1 MKKTLVTLAFFLLIN
16 APFAFAQ
23 SSIPIFTSE
32 WRPLVSEQLPRNGPI
47 AEIVAA
53 ACIAGGIKMDLKFA
67 PWVRTE
73 IMVKSGQAFAAF
85 PYVDTADRRAKYWVS
100 DPIYV
105 EKTVL
110 FFYLGNP
117 KTPATFI
124 ELKPDY
130 LKDLSIGTVRGS
142 YLGELMPQL
151 GLDKYVET
159 YSVDSAAQMLQKGRL
174 DFLAI
179 APSVGKDAFLR
190 LFPTQLEQFLIVRNS
205 PFPPKSSNVMIISK
219 DFPQAKEFLAQF
231 NKGLAAI
238 KKSGEYK
245 KILSQHSLDIE

>member
-1 MKKTLVTLAFFLLIN
+1 MKKTLVTLASFLLMN

-23 SSIPIFTSE
+23 SNIPIFTSE
-32 WRPLVSEQLPRNGPI
+32 WRPLVSEQLPRKGPI

-53 ACIAGGIKMDLKFA
+53 ACKAAAIKMDLRFA

-73 IMVKSGQAFAAF
+73 TMVKSGQAFAAF
-85 PYVDTADRRAKYWVS
+85 PYVDTVDRRAKYWVS

-117 KTPATFI
+117 KTPAAFS
-124 ELKPDY
+124 ELKTDF
-130 LKDLSIGTVRGS
+130 LKDFSIGTVRGS

-151 GLDKYVET
+151 GYDKYVET
-159 YSVDSAAQMLQKGRL
+159 NSVDSAAQMLQKGRL

-179 APSVGKDAFLR
+179 APSVGKDAFQR
-190 LFPTQLEQFLIVRNS
+190 LFPTQLEQFLIVHQS

-219 DFPQAKEFLAQF
+219 DFPQAKELLAQF

-245 KILSQHSLDIE
+245 KILSQYSLDIE

>member
-1 MKKTLVTLAFFLLIN
+1 MKKILVTLASLLLIN

-23 SSIPIFTSE
+23 SSIPIFTGE

-53 ACIAGGIKMDLKFA
+53 ACKAAAIKMDLKFA

-73 IMVKSGQAFAAF
+73 TMVKSGQAFAAF
-85 PYVDTADRRAKYWVS
+85 PYVDTVDRRVKYLVS

-117 KTPATFI
+117 KTPAAFS
-124 ELKPDY
+124 ELKTDF
-130 LKDLSIGTVRGS
+130 LKDFSIGTVRGS
-142 YLGELMPQL
+142 YLRELMPQL
-151 GLDKYVET
+151 GHDKYVET
-159 YSVDSAAQMLQKGRL
+159 NSVDIAAQMLQKGRL

-179 APSVGKDAFLR
+179 APSVGKDAFQR
-190 LFPTQLEQFLIVRNS
+190 LFPTQLEQFLIVHQS

-219 DFPQAKEFLAQF
+219 DFRAPKNCFR
-231 NKGLAAI
+231 
-238 KKSGEYK
+238 
-245 KILSQHSLDIE
+245 SLIRV

>member
-1 MKKTLVTLAFFLLIN
+1 MKKILVTLASLLLIN

-23 SSIPIFTSE
+23 SSIPIFTGE

-47 AEIVAA
+47 AEIVVA
-53 ACIAGGIKMDLKFA
+53 ACKAGAIKLDLKFA

-73 IMVKSGQAFAAF
+73 TMVKSGQAFAAF
-85 PYVDTADRRAKYWVS
+85 PYVDTVDRRAKYWVS

-117 KTPATFI
+117 KTPAAFS
-124 ELKPDY
+124 ELKTDF
-130 LKDLSIGTVRGS
+130 LKDFSIGTVRGS
-142 YLGELMPQL
+142 YLRELMPQL
-151 GLDKYVET
+151 GHDKYVET
-159 YSVDSAAQMLQKGRL
+159 NSVDIAAQMLQKGRL

-179 APSVGKDAFLR
+179 APSVGKDAFQR
-190 LFPTQLEQFLIVRNS
+190 LFPTQLEQFLIVHQS

-219 DFPQAKEFLAQF
+219 DFPRAKELLSQF
-231 NKGLAAI
+231 NKGLTAI

-245 KILSQHSLDIE
+245 KILSQYPLEIE